1 MGIKR
6 VLLAAGVAIALA
18 GCGTSLDT
26 PATNVDSHT
35 TQTTQSQ
42 ADVQQDTQQAGQQDL
57 AAPTAT
63 SAARAHAAKKPKKAT
78 KVTKKTATAHKVTAP
93 HVKKK
98 TTTSHSTASCRTD
111 YYRNSSGNCVHRPTK
126 APAAPSGATAKCDDG
141 TYSFS
146 QHRQGTCSHHGG
158 VAEWL

>member
-63 SAARAHAAKKPKKAT
+63 SAARAHAAKKPK